1 MGQDDDSK
9 RGRLEIISTNNISLS
24 PHRQNGLSIASP
36 KIIENPACNEM
47 VMCLLTDIALSDSS
61 SERFPAHYKVDL
73 I

>member
-9 RGRLEIISTNNISLS
+9 RGRLEIISTNNISS
-24 PHRQNGLSIASP
+24 RPHRQNGLSITSP
-36 KIIENPACNEM
+36 KIIENPAYNEM

-61 SERFPAHYKVDL
+61 SERFPTHYKFDL